1 MRIICCGNLYRG
13 DDSAGL
19 LVAERLHRLGI
30 EVSMLTGEATE
41 LVEAMDGADEVLI
54 VDVVTTG
61 APAGTIHEWH
71 DGTPEFQ
78 HSSAT
83 THALG
88 VAEGIALARA
98 LGNLPERLHI
108 YSIEAKTFEA
118 GGEIS
123 VELRRAADELASRI
137 ADLLHE
143 PVARNQRIW
152 RTSIP

>member
-1 MRIICCGNLYRG
+1 MQIICCGTLYRG

-19 LVAERLHRLGI
+19 LVAERLHQLGI
-30 EVSMLTGEATE
+30 EVSTCTGEATD
-41 LVEAMDGADEVLI
+41 LVEAMDGANEMLV

-78 HSSAT
+78 HNAAT

-88 VAEGIALARA
+88 VAEGIALAEA
-98 LGNLPERLHI
+98 LGRLPDRLHV
-108 YSIEAKTFEA
+108 YSIEGKIFEV

-123 VELRRAADELASRI
+123 AELREAADELAQGI
-137 ADLLHE
+137 AGLVSERSLE
-143 PVARNQRIW
+143 IR
-152 RTSIP
+152 